1 MWIRSILVLTS
12 TFVSFS
18 HGSNDGQKGV
28 GLIMIILIA
37 IVPVKFAIDHT
48 KDPKPLH
55 GNITTMQTMLVQVD
69 SISTYPEPI
78 ECILKKSCR
87 Y

>member
-1 MWIRSILVLTS
+1 MWIRSILVLTC

-48 KDPKPLH
+48 KDPIALH
-55 GNITTMQTMLVQVD
+55 SNVLTMN
-69 SISTYPEPI
+69 
-78 ECILKKSCR
+78 KHA
-87 Y
+87 